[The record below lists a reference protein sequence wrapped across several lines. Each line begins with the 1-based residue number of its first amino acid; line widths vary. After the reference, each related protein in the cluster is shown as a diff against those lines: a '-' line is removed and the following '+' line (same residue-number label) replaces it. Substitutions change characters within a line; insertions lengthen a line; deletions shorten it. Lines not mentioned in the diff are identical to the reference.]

1 MDITIKV
8 TGIHVVVGIFASLIS
23 AALTLGWF
31 GFKNDIFAFFIAVI
45 ILYFTGQACQKMFG
59 DEISPIYR
67 NHKPDAPLTLCVIY
81 DFLHALPNQQLV
93 FYAP

>member
-45 ILYFTGQACQKMFG
+45 SLYITGQACQKMFG
-59 DEISPIYR
+59 DDISGVSQWLGDGIVPFYFIWVIAY
-67 NHKPDAPLTLCVIY
+67 TLFTVY
-81 DFLHALPNQQLV
+81 L
-93 FYAP
+93 

>member
-8 TGIHVVVGIFASLIS
+8 TGIHVVVGIFASFIS

-59 DEISPIYR
+59 DEISGFSQWLGDGIVPFYFIWVIAY
-67 NHKPDAPLTLCVIY
+67 TLFTVY
-81 DFLHALPNQQLV
+81 L
-93 FYAP
+93 